1 VVAYIFETW
10 DNVDAYFL
18 EYIDNDSKELRAIN
32 VMLKSINERAEQ
44 DEDEEDNRYT
54 VVTAP
59 FGIEKTSL
67 AIYCNNLY
75 IQIYRRRRRRFNQ

>member
-54 VVTAP
+54 VVAAP
-59 FGIEKTSL
+59 FGIEKTSS
-67 AIYCNNLY
+67 AIYCSNLC
-75 IQIYRRRRRRFNQ
+75 IKISRRRRRFNQ